1 MLLSPIPIPFPI
13 PLVFIKLKLTGTQLL
28 DSAHECPGY
37 RTMIFGVQDQ
47 LQCDD
52 SLYLLLVQGS
62 QENPLLLVS
71 QDAPIKKGRTT
82 QLV

>member
-1 MLLSPIPIPFPI
+1 
-13 PLVFIKLKLTGTQLL
+13 
-28 DSAHECPGY
+28 
-37 RTMIFGVQDQ
+37 MIFGVQDQ
-47 LQCDD
+47 LQGDD

-71 QDAPIKKGRTT
+71 QGAPIRKGRTT